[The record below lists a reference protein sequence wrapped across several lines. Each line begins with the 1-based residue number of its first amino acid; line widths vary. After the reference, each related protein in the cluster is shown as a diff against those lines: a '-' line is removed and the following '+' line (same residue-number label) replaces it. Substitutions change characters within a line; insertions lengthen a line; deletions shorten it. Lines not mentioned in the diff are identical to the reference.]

1 MATRSYTSRREL
13 EQHSFSPAVAILVPL
28 GAILLPALLPT
39 PFHRLAVSRRNPV
52 AGTLTGAAIGLL
64 QDALTAQPIGVNGMA
79 KSIIGY
85 IAASIGIQ
93 VDVENLTTRIFINF
107 GFFLLNSLLI
117 FLINRRLL
125 GLTNFHILW
134 LHELLRAAINT
145 AVAPPSSSCSITPSA
160 VSKPQASKIASKT
173 QDSTV

>member
-13 EQHSFSPAVAILVPL
+13 EQHSFPPAVALLVPL
-28 GAILLPALLPT
+28 GAILLQALLPR
-39 PFHRLAVSRRNPV
+39 PFPKFAILDLPLIITIFFAVSRRNPV

-79 KSIIGY
+79 KSVVGY

-93 VDVENLTTRIFINF
+93 IDVENLTTRILINF
-107 GFFLLNSLLI
+107 GFFMLNSFLL

-125 GLTNFHILW
+125 GLTDFHILW
-134 LHELLRAAINT
+134 AHEILRAAVNT
-145 AVAPPSSSCSITPSA
+145 AVALPIFFLLDNT
-160 VSKPQASKIASKT
+160 KRRE
-173 QDSTV
+173 

>member
-28 GAILLPALLPT
+28 GAILLQALLPK
-39 PFHRLAVSRRNPV
+39 PFPRLAILDLPLIITVFFAVSRRNPV

-79 KSIIGY
+79 KSVIGY

-107 GFFLLNSLLI
+107 GFFLLNSFLLY
-117 FLINRRLL
+117 LINRRLL
-125 GLTNFHILW
+125 GLTNLHILW
-134 LHELLRAAINT
+134 WHELLRAAINT
-145 AVAPPSSSCSITPSA
+145 AVALPIFFLLDNT
-160 VSKPQASKIASKT
+160 KRT
-173 QDSTV
+173 E